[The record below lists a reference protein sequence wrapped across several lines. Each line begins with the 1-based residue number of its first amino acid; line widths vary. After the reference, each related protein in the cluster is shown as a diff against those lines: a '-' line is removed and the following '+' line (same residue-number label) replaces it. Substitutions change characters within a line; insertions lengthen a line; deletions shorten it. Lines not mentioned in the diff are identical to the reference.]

1 MLTEEVIAMIR
12 PKRLHVLCKGEKFD
26 KFTKEKKI
34 KRKSF
39 FYFKC

>member
-34 KRKSF
+34 KRISF
-39 FYFKC
+39 LFQC